1 MTQEDPL
8 FEPAAEAGD
17 RLEPATGPAPA
28 SPEGRRASAPD
39 ATLLEARLRS
49 EYAEVSG
56 IAAQAARLGVA
67 LDAGEAIAKGLK
79 PDALR
84 RAVLEELAARSDA
97 LDLVAAAAPAA
108 SAPAES
114 PIVRRARERA
124 QAR

>member
-1 MTQEDPL
+1 MTQKDAPL
-8 FEPAAEAGD
+8 EPAAEADD
-17 RLEPATGPAPA
+17 RPEPTAAPGAPA
-28 SPEGRRASAPD
+28 APD
-39 ATLLEARLRS
+39 PTLLEARLRA
-49 EYAEVSG
+49 EYGQVSA